1 MISMLVM
8 IILHSASGVEID
20 VNIATITN
28 MRSPEPGNKN
38 FTPDVRCLIN
48 MSDGKFVTVR
58 ETCEEVRR
66 AMEARKKSIRERN
79 Q

>member
-1 MISMLVM
+1 MIPMLVM
-8 IILHSASGVEID
+8 VILHSATGVEID
-20 VNIATITN
+20 INTSTITN

-38 FTPDVRCLIN
+38 FTPDVKCLIN

>member
-1 MISMLVM
+1 MLVM

-28 MRSPEPGNKN
+28 MRSPEPGHKH
-38 FTPDVRCLIN
+38 FTPDVKCLIN
-48 MSDGKFVTVR
+48 MSDGKFITVK

-66 AMEARKKSIRERN
+66 AMEARRKAIRERN

>member
-1 MISMLVM
+1 MLVM

-38 FTPDVRCLIN
+38 FTPDVKCLIN
-48 MSDGKFVTVR
+48 MSDGKFITVK

-66 AMEARKKSIRERN
+66 AMDARRKAIRERN

>member
-1 MISMLVM
+1 
-8 IILHSASGVEID
+8 VEID

-38 FTPDVRCLIN
+38 FTPDVKCLIN
-48 MSDGKFVTVR
+48 MSDGKFITVK

-66 AMEARKKSIRERN
+66 AMEARRKAIRERN

>member
-1 MISMLVM
+1 MIPMLVM
-8 IILHSASGVEID
+8 IILHSATGVEID
-20 VNIATITN
+20 INTSTITN

-38 FTPDVRCLIN
+38 FTPDVKCLIN

>member
-66 AMEARKKSIRERN
+66 VMEARKKSIRERN

>member
-1 MISMLVM
+1 MISMVVM
-8 IILHSASGVEID
+8 IILHSATGVEID
-20 VNIATITN
+20 VNTANITN
-28 MRSPEPGNKN
+28 MRSPEPGNRL

-66 AMEARKKSIRERN
+66 AMDARKAIRERN

>member
-1 MISMLVM
+1 MLVM

-20 VNIATITN
+20 VNTATITN
-28 MRSPEPGNKN
+28 MRSPEPGHKH
-38 FTPDVRCLIN
+38 FTPDVKCLIN